1 MDFGHGSS
9 AGLRRYEEDFA
20 DLARQVAARAL
31 GFGRIVALYYHSS
44 TLYQIDSENLYL
56 YL

>member
-44 TLYQIDSENLYL
+44 TLH
-56 YL
+56 